1 MGRALVSLKRDG
13 VAVLGGY
20 AKQLNYPRLVR
31 SRLIAA
37 SDARASRF
45 KDLSR
50 PYAGDAEAA
59 LKRSHADVCVRAF
72 RRLVSPFSGLREPS
86 WRGFVVQR
94 LVFTTVVSQKQFAWY
109 HRESISRYRRV
120 GVSQCVCRGRCARS
134 LGKGLCA
141 EGGGRGSGI
150 GARREQAEHKHAGCL
165 LAVYLHSTTLE
176 STVPVGGGEIR

>member
-45 KDLSR
+45 EDLSR

-120 GVSQCVCRGRCARS
+120 GVSRACVEAGVHDLSGRDLR
-134 LGKGLCA
+134 
-141 EGGGRGSGI
+141 GGGWSRI
-150 GARREQAEHKHAGCL
+150 RDRRPARAG
-165 LAVYLHSTTLE
+165 
-176 STVPVGGGEIR
+176 

>member
-1 MGRALVSLKRDG
+1 MGRALVSLQRDG

-45 KDLSR
+45 EDLSR

-72 RRLVSPFSGLREPS
+72 RRLVSPFSGLRELS

-109 HRESISRYRRV
+109 H
-120 GVSQCVCRGRCARS
+120 
-134 LGKGLCA
+134 
-141 EGGGRGSGI
+141 
-150 GARREQAEHKHAGCL
+150 
-165 LAVYLHSTTLE
+165 
-176 STVPVGGGEIR
+176 